1 MNRNRRVGIMIGRG
15 QIISLSELKIRRH
28 YSYRKANFKC
38 LPIHIRFDHV
48 GDDEDDNDESGI
60 GSKFSNMIDNRK
72 QMTKKQ
78 EEDENNNDG
87 KMLKLI
93 FSTKFISDHDRMQS
107 IYLGATLVNIY
118 GHSSISSSTTKTT
131 MSRHCLTYY
140 VVSFEPMVDSI
151 QHSFFN
157 NSKLEQSINQRRKNA
172 IKMPD
177 ESIFNNLSIDIK
189 ELYQYHA
196 HNRNQY
202 GFLFSMVYVFASNI
216 TESGSFFRLKL
227 ALMMSLVSLDIEPK
241 NDCSLLV
248 LCDDDLVVNRLF
260 EWSCNLSEKHFL
272 YSSRLHSLAGNLLKS
287 SEPSSSVKADRSN
300 RAYESAIVNFY
311 NSSQFNTQAT
321 QPLDPFNQII
331 IGGTL
336 NLASDGI
343 HPFTSAIN
351 LDQLPK
357 KERAFLEHALESN
370 EIIPKE
376 LKATNVEITES
387 RLKTIIWANV
397 PYAIEENENRF
408 GFAFQTK
415 RLKLSSKQKQQQQNW
430 DSIVWSGEDWRQ
442 YFIQCNNQSE
452 PSISDDVEQLIRNYF
467 MINRRYRQQFPLKS
481 ITIIRNS
488 SKCLAK
494 LNLRNHVTRMDCI
507 LSIILYEQ
515 QLIQIYPNWSSI
527 FVDQYGF
534 MFRDLTHL
542 TANEENEDN
551 DVGHDKMKRN
561 QVQSGY
567 DDNSAM
573 LFQNGE
579 DQQRKADN
587 DMSSLLNDS
596 YLHSFEYILMNAFHC
611 HNV

>member
-1 MNRNRRVGIMIGRG
+1 M
-15 QIISLSELKIRRH
+15 
-28 YSYRKANFKC
+28 
-38 LPIHIRFDHV
+38 
-48 GDDEDDNDESGI
+48 
-60 GSKFSNMIDNRK
+60 
-72 QMTKKQ
+72 
-78 EEDENNNDG
+78 
-87 KMLKLI
+87 
-93 FSTKFISDHDRMQS
+93 
-107 IYLGATLVNIY
+107 
-118 GHSSISSSTTKTT
+118 
-131 MSRHCLTYY
+131 
-140 VVSFEPMVDSI
+140 
-151 QHSFFN
+151 
-157 NSKLEQSINQRRKNA
+157 
-172 IKMPD
+172 
-177 ESIFNNLSIDIK
+177 
-189 ELYQYHA
+189 
-196 HNRNQY
+196 
-202 GFLFSMVYVFASNI
+202 
-216 TESGSFFRLKL
+216 
-227 ALMMSLVSLDIEPK
+227 
-241 NDCSLLV
+241 
-248 LCDDDLVVNRLF
+248 
-260 EWSCNLSEKHFL
+260 
-272 YSSRLHSLAGNLLKS
+272 
-287 SEPSSSVKADRSN
+287 
-300 RAYESAIVNFY
+300 
-311 NSSQFNTQAT
+311 
-321 QPLDPFNQII
+321 
-331 IGGTL
+331 
-336 NLASDGI
+336 
-343 HPFTSAIN
+343 
-351 LDQLPK
+351 
-357 KERAFLEHALESN
+357 
-370 EIIPKE
+370 
-376 LKATNVEITES
+376 
-387 RLKTIIWANV
+387 KTIIWANV

-430 DSIVWSGEDWRQ
+430 TQLFGVVVAIEDSGLYLPNNHLNEHSILSIEDWRQ

-587 DMSSLLNDS
+587 DMSSLLNVS
-596 YLHSFEYILMNAFHC
+596 QYLLSILLST
-611 HNV
+611 